1 MYVLRG
7 VLTRFDRMP
16 TVQKHEKRIAVEL
29 RQDERRNDV
38 EEVVLELEEHGQL
51 ENCDDG

>member
-1 MYVLRG
+1 MYVLSR
-7 VLTRFDRMP
+7 VLARFDRMP
-16 TVQKHEKRIAVEL
+16 TVQEHEKRVAVEL
-29 RQDERRNDV
+29 RQNERRNDV